1 MKGKVWRFGDDV
13 DTDQILPA
21 ERLVSENIGKFHHFL
36 FEKVRPGMASEAAKG
51 DIIVAGRNFG
61 CGSSREHAP
70 RAIIDAGFSCVIAE
84 SYSRIFYRNSINLGL
99 RLLVAETDAA
109 DGETVDIDL
118 DAGTITTASGKVS
131 EFTPPGE
138 FERSMTECGGL
149 MGRLKR

>member
-1 MKGKVWRFGDDV
+1 MKGRVWKFGDDV

-21 ERLVSENIGKFHHFL
+21 ERLVSENIDRLHDFL
-36 FEKVRPGMASEAAKG
+36 FEKVRPGMASEVAKG

-70 RAIIDAGFSCVIAE
+70 RAIIDAGISCVVAE

-99 RLLVAETDAA
+99 RVLVASADVG
-109 DGETVDIDL
+109 DGETVEIDL
-118 DAGTITTASGKVS
+118 DGGKIISASGTYD
-131 EFTPPGE
+131 FPPPGE
-138 FERSMTECGGL
+138 FEKSMIESGGL